1 MRNLC
6 LIMIV
11 FAVSLALAG
20 CKNRE
25 NIASETENSTEALAE
40 EKLRVDSVIL
50 AEPTVPAEAVEVI
63 FYERTACFG
72 TCPSFIFRAMDNGQV
87 YYQGRNFVDMIGNY
101 KAETNPANYA
111 PVFMKAHAMGYDTLA
126 DRYDNQ
132 LVTDLP
138 AVITDLNGKR
148 VYNRYQGPDLRELYA
163 EIDSLIATIE
173 WSPKRNDR

>member
-1 MRNLC
+1 MRNLH

-11 FAVSLALAG
+11 FAVSLAFTA

-25 NIASETENSTEALAE
+25 NIANETESSTTALVE
-40 EKLRVDSVIL
+40 EKIRVDSVIL
-50 AEPTVPAEAVEVI
+50 ADPSLPAEPREVI

-87 YYQGRNFVDMIGNY
+87 YFQGRNFVDMIGNY
-101 KAETNPANYA
+101 KAETNPVNYV
-111 PVFMKAHAMGYDTLA
+111 PVFMKAHAMRYDTLA

-132 LVTDLP
+132 MVTDLP
-138 AVITDLNGKR
+138 AVITVLNGKQ

-163 EIDSLIATIE
+163 TIDSLITTIE